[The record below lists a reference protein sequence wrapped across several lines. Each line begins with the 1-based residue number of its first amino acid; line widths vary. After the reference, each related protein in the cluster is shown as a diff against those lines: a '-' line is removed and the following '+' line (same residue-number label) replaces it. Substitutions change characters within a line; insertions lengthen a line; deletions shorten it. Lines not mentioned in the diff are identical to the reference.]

1 MRHLISLLAHLGRR
15 SALVGALLIATAL
28 PASASAAF
36 VVAVPDA
43 APQSTEASAFSDFTL
58 SVAFPQ
64 DSTPKTI
71 AIDLPQGQLGVLSAA
86 TECAAADL
94 QADRCPDS
102 ARIGGVSVVARTT
115 IIGDITAPGSV
126 YRIPSTGTE
135 VGRVGVVARPPIGDK
150 MILQGT
156 LRLRDDQS
164 YGIRV
169 SVQDVPKVATMTVPI
184 LGRIPLDITV
194 QSMRMVMYGRVGQ
207 TGPKGFFFNPARCVP
222 ATTVVSAEAWDGQ
235 RASGRATYTPTN
247 CGGVPFSPRVDFAP
261 QPAAAAT
268 PTPLSV
274 KVSQP
279 IDLQGAKM
287 GASIRD
293 TTLILPDGVQLSGAA
308 NSDGRLQDCTDA
320 QFDVARLA
328 PAQCPAGA
336 KVGTV
341 AFDSPLVGVVPGS
354 VYLAQPASDPNDLVR
369 LFVVAEAGPQVD
381 ALRVKFSI
389 RVEVDPATD
398 AS

>member
-1 MRHLISLLAHLGRR
+1 
-15 SALVGALLIATAL
+15 
-28 PASASAAF
+28 
-36 VVAVPDA
+36 
-43 APQSTEASAFSDFTL
+43 
-58 SVAFPQ
+58 
-64 DSTPKTI
+64 
-71 AIDLPQGQLGVLSAA
+71 
-86 TECAAADL
+86 
-94 QADRCPDS
+94 
-102 ARIGGVSVVARTT
+102 
-115 IIGDITAPGSV
+115 
-126 YRIPSTGTE
+126 
-135 VGRVGVVARPPIGDK
+135 

-308 NSDGRLQDCTDA
+308 NSDGACRT
-320 QFDVARLA
+320 A
-328 PAQCPAGA
+328 P
-336 KVGTV
+336 TR
-341 AFDSPLVGVVPGS
+341 SSMSPGS
-354 VYLAQPASDPNDLVR
+354 PRPSAQRARRSAR
-369 LFVVAEAGPQVD
+369 WRSI
-381 ALRVKFSI
+381 LRSWAWCRAACTSRSRRAARTI
-389 RVEVDPATD
+389 SCACSSWPRPGRRSTRCA
-398 AS
+398 